1 MKLLIVETP
10 AQAKMVSS
18 LLESDWRVEAYGETA
33 IDFPKQELGIDLKR
47 GFYPTYTVQ
56 QPRRVKHMISAISQA
71 DSVHIAVAPTLEAE
85 SRVWRLLKFAQVPSD
100 KPVMRVL
107 LRGLTRDAIFAA
119 LESPH
124 ALDTKRIEAA
134 ETLNAAERLTGY
146 LLTPLIRKT
155 LSSFKGIGYLDGLAF
170 QQIALKP
177 SQPAARWSLRATFET
192 ARGKQFSA
200 GMVTQDDRRVELSD
214 QAKGD
219 KLLKMMASAICWISD
234 TADSQQEQA
243 RVLPYVLSNLIA
255 DSGFSPAHT
264 LALAMVLYE
273 RGFITCPLIHDA
285 YLLPTD
291 QICTLDGESGQ
302 LYALISNRALETDHS
317 QITQRTR
324 DITIRVWWERDQSVW
339 LSFRATE
346 IEDELGAIDDLET
359 LRFVS
364 GELIPVNSVN
374 SQNDIAIINTLYK
387 SGAADIPASI
397 SAVTS
402 LVELGYIKPDDYMR
416 VSETGERLRD
426 WLDTVCPNLFA
437 LKDAILLSQIE
448 AGKQSRLDALTVF
461 WEQLKLA
468 FPQPQV
474 TDIRPIVLHSLE
486 T

>member
-18 LLESDWRVEAYGETA
+18 LLESDWHVEAYGETA
-33 IDFPKQELGIDLKR
+33 IDFPKQELGIDIKR
-47 GFYPTYTVQ
+47 DFYPTYTVQ
-56 QPRRVKHMISAISQA
+56 QPRRVKHLISTISQA

-85 SRVWRLLKFAQVPSD
+85 ARVWRLLKFAQVPSD

-119 LESPH
+119 LESPY

-146 LLTPLIRKT
+146 LLIPLIRKT
-155 LSSFKGIGYLDGLAF
+155 LSSFKGIGYLNGLAF

-177 SQPAARWSLRATFET
+177 SQPVARWSLRATFET

-200 GMVTQDDRRVELSD
+200 DMITQDDRRVELSD
-214 QAKGD
+214 HAKGE
-219 KLLKMMASAICWISD
+219 KLLQMMASAICWISETTD
-234 TADSQQEQA
+234 IQQEQE
-243 RVLPYVLSNLIA
+243 RVSPYVLSNLLA

-264 LALAMVLYE
+264 LALATTLYE
-273 RGFITCPLIHDA
+273 RGFITSPLIDDA

-291 QICTLDGESGQ
+291 QTCTLDGESGQ
-302 LYALISNRALETDHS
+302 LYGLISNRALETDRP
-317 QITQRTR
+317 QIPQGTR

-346 IEDELGAIDDLET
+346 LEGELGAIDDLET
-359 LRFVS
+359 LRFVN
-364 GELIPVNSVN
+364 GDLISVSRRNSP
-374 SQNDIAIINTLYK
+374 NDIAIVNTLYK

-397 SAVTS
+397 RAVTS
-402 LVELGYIKPDDYMR
+402 LIELGYIEPEDDMR
-416 VSETGERLRD
+416 VSETGERLLR
-426 WLDTVCPNLFA
+426 WLDTTCPELFA
-437 LKDAILLSQIE
+437 LHHAIPLSQIV
-448 AGKQSRLDALTVF
+448 AGKQSRLDALNVF
-461 WEQLKLA
+461 WKQLKLA

-474 TDIRPIVLHSLE
+474 TDTRPIVLHSLE